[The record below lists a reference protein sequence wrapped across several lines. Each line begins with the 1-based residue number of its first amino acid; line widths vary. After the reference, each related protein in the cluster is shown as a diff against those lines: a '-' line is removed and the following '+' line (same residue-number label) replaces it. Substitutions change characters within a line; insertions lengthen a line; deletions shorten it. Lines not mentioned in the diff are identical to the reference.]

1 MFVVLLEASVSVRPS
16 WAPVAVAAAGAAV
29 VNGVNA
35 KPFRSV
41 PDVAAGFVLV
51 DAVERVLSELPLKR
65 RGAGEAGVVVVCRVV
80 CCCCV
85 CPGSCRCDT
94 TR

>member
-1 MFVVLLEASVSVRPS
+1 MLLKATGSVRPS
-16 WAPVAVAAAGAAV
+16 WAPVAAAAAAV
-29 VNGVNA
+29 VNGVNVE
-35 KPFRSV
+35 PFKLV
-41 PDVAAGFVLV
+41 PDVTAALLLLV
-51 DAVERVLSELPLKR
+51 VAVKGVLSELPLKR
-65 RGAGEAGVVVVCRVV
+65 RGAGEVGVVVVREGV